1 MQLSAIIACNKFR
14 MCVPS
19 HWSEPGS
26 GSVTMPGYVSH
37 EVKRLTREAQ
47 VPEINL
53 SRVKEFVIA
62 READA

>member
-1 MQLSAIIACNKFR
+1 